1 MAKKI
6 TGTITKSKENIEA
19 SSPRSIPIIAEGDVK
34 DAPHLAKVLSAL
46 ISDALMNA
54 IPPSQ
59 GNVVCKAAGL
69 IIKVTEMQ
77 LKYGPKDG
85 GALLLT
91 GPN

>member
-6 TGTITKSKENIEA
+6 TSIVKKSETSTEQP
-19 SSPRSIPIIAEGDVK
+19 SPRSIHLIADGDVK
-34 DAPHLAKVLSAL
+34 DAQHFAKVLSAL
-46 ISDALMNA
+46 MSDALMNA

-85 GALLLT
+85 GSLMLT